1 MSDEQKPGDPA
12 DKAADG
18 GFFAWV
24 TSHPTARL
32 ASGEGRLLLAENNR
46 LRDDNAALRA
56 AVERVRAL
64 HVGKQAFY
72 PNWDGAVICQTCNR
86 LFPCPT
92 LRALEG
98 TP

>member
-1 MSDEQKPGDPA
+1 MSDKTTEYMSLPVK
-12 DKAADG
+12 
-18 GFFAWV
+18 
-24 TSHPTARL
+24 TAQFVSDEVL
-32 ASGEGRLLLAENNR
+32 R
-46 LRDDNAALRA
+46 LRAENAALRA

-72 PNWDGAVICQTCNR
+72 PNWDGAVICQTCNT
-86 LFPCPT
+86 LSPCPT